1 MQIIQSARLSGF
13 GDRVTVANNAVDSSR
28 GEVEMSIDASNN
40 GASYVMTKTQFDNPS
55 RVVSRLTNE
64 PKVKRKQNLV
74 QW

>member
-40 GASYVMTKTQFDNPS
+40 GASHVMTKTQLDNGS
-55 RVVSRLTNE
+55 GAVSRLTNE
-64 PKVKRKQNLV
+64 PKVNRKQI
-74 QW
+74 